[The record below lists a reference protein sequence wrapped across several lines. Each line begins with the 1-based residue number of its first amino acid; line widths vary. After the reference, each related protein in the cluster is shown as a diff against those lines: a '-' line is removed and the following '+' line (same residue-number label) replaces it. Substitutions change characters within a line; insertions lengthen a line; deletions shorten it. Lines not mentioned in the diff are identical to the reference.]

1 MVDLFDV
8 DGAPPAIGPY
18 SHAAL
23 CQGNVLYL
31 SGQIALDAQGTFI
44 GGDAA
49 VQTRQIFANI
59 SIILA
64 ARGLQLSD
72 IAKTT
77 VYLTS
82 MDDFGTMNI
91 AYSQALG
98 SHKPVRTTIE
108 VSGLPKGARVE
119 IEVVACIN

>member
-18 SHAAL
+18 SHAAV
-23 CQGNVLYL
+23 CNGNVLFL

-59 SIILA
+59 SLILA
-64 ARGLQLSD
+64 SRGLQLSD
-72 IAKTT
+72 VLKTT

-91 AYSQALG
+91 AYTHALG
-98 SHKPVRTTIE
+98 THKPARTTVE
-108 VSGLPKGARVE
+108 VSGLPKGACVE
-119 IEVVACIN
+119 IEVVACVS